1 MNNRANIMYFLEQF
15 CDMAQKESHLQYVQM
30 IQRDIL
36 RVVDAVAPADGS
48 GAANVKVVRRV
59 LSGLQ
64 QKSVLTSETVAEI
77 EVNLKERDTNPAH
90 LLADMSPS
98 EQNGQAETQATP
110 RGAKSNGVI
119 KVDKRVIEQR
129 IEEDRE
135 RNKRLRE
142 SMWTVT
148 GDDGDELEKMW
159 EEGSACGSDDH
170 IIAEEEV
177 AERTQAVEVD

>member
-1 MNNRANIMYFLEQF
+1 MYFLEHF
-15 CDMAQKESHLQYVQM
+15 CDMAQKENHQQYVQM

-59 LSGLQ
+59 LTGLQ
-64 QKSVLTSETVAEI
+64 QKSVLTPETASEI
-77 EVNLKERDTNPAH
+77 EGNLKERETHPAH
-90 LLADMSPS
+90 LLADVSPT
-98 EQNGQAETQATP
+98 EQNTQADNHATP
-110 RGAKSNGVI
+110 KGTKTNGVI

-142 SMWTVT
+142 SVWTVT
-148 GDDGDELEKMW
+148 GDDGEELDKMW
-159 EEGSACGSDDH
+159 EEGSDVGGDDYL
-170 IIAEEEV
+170 IAEEEV
-177 AERTQAVEVD
+177 AERTQAVEVA